1 MNPKLPVLS
10 SILMPQKFG
19 YLNYRQFCFE
29 YEEELNNIYYNLKG
43 FNELVFDKL
52 SLENFNKFIYKE
64 YYIKQ

>member
-10 SILMPQKFG
+10 SVLMPQKIG
-19 YLNYRQFCFE
+19 YLTYRQFCYE

>member
-1 MNPKLPVLS
+1 
-10 SILMPQKFG
+10 MPQKIG
-19 YLNYRQFCFE
+19 YLTYRQFCYE